1 MCRNREAFQGAPQ
14 GTRRDPAECK
24 VSEAPTA
31 AGFRGAEMYDGSR
44 EADAG
49 GLERQSPAW
58 GVYARS
64 RGACSRTMLVES
76 AEQARQRG
84 RWLSMWATRRHDAAP
99 RATQKVEHRGVKPQP
114 LVHTSISAATCSL
127 PLRRFTARA
136 LLDRGAESTEAAPIT
151 HGPASGCVV
160 ERLRG
165 LLVRVGKVLERERQA
180 RLGWAASARRRSR
193 GRGVRNGHHERV
205 PRARPGRRAGVI
217 GDTDHIAR
225 RSHGR
230 GRGQGNDRVARKRGG
245 AETAPP
251 LSSSVKDGGPC
262 SRFHASPPAVRG
274 GGPRGPRWL

>member
-84 RWLSMWATRRHDAAP
+84 RWLSMWATRRHDAP
-99 RATQKVEHRGVKPQP
+99 SPQP
-114 LVHTSISAATCSL
+114 LARSLCAAS
-127 PLRRFTARA
+127 TARA

-180 RLGWAASARRRSR
+180 RLGWAALRGEDLEVVAYAMGTMSVYPEPAQGGAQVSSATRITSPGEATVGAAAGQRQSGAEARR
-193 GRGVRNGHHERV
+193 GGNGAAAVLEREGWGPV
-205 PRARPGRRAGVI
+205 LPLPRLAPGRSW
-217 GDTDHIAR
+217 R
-225 RSHGR
+225 RSS
-230 GRGQGNDRVARKRGG
+230 G
-245 AETAPP
+245 APVVVTAGAGEY
-251 LSSSVKDGGPC
+251 DAAG
-262 SRFHASPPAVRG
+262 AAAAA
-274 GGPRGPRWL
+274 